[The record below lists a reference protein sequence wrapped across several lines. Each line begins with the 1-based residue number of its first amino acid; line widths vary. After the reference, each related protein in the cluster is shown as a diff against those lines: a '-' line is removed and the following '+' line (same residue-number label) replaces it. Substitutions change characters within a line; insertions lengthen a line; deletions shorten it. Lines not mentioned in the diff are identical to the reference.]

1 MRASKAAVT
10 AAMHGCV
17 CVCMCVCVCVT
28 QGGRGKGVFEFD
40 NRNLSYMHPSIT
52 FKTHYTSQQL
62 QFNAGC
68 IVDLSTKQ
76 ELTG

>member
-1 MRASKAAVT
+1 MCA
-10 AAMHGCV
+10 CV
-17 CVCMCVCVCVT
+17 CVCMCVCVHVCVCDT
-28 QGGRGKGVFEFD
+28 GGGGGGKGVFEFD
-40 NRNLSYMHPSIT
+40 NRNLSYMHPPIT

-68 IVDLSTKQ
+68 IVDLPTKQ